1 MNKLKPA
8 TINPSLQMARATR
21 SQRLETRTRE
31 VILNNFLQLKN
42 TRLFKQLTHRE
53 LISIIH
59 MDDLVTPN
67 EDVICGAVLSWV
79 NADRPKRKFVLG
91 EILRHV
97 RLPQVR
103 LFVFCA
109 EEGSFFL
116 FSFFLLS
123 ESLFTQ
129 VMLN

>member
-1 MNKLKPA
+1 
-8 TINPSLQMARATR
+8 MARATR

>member
-1 MNKLKPA
+1 
-8 TINPSLQMARATR
+8 MARATR
-21 SQRLETRTRE
+21 SKRLETRTRE
-31 VILNNFLQLKN
+31 VILDNFLQLKN

-59 MDDLVTPN
+59 RDDLVIPN

-103 LFVFCA
+103 SLVFRA
-109 EEGSFFL
+109 VEVVVFL
-116 FSFFLLS
+116 PFDLVFSHKLC
-123 ESLFTQ
+123 
-129 VMLN
+129 